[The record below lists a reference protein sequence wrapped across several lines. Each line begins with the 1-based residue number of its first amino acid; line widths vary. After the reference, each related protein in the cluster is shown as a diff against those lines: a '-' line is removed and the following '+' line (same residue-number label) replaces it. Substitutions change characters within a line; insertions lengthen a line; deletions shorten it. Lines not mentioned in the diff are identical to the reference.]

1 MGCGNC
7 PERMK
12 ASKTVEEE
20 IREIQR
26 LLAEAHV
33 RAQNLSNNVEC
44 KKCLRRISF
53 LIEGLEILS
62 KMNVFADAYK
72 TTVAKWREWITR
84 MSQDEAE
91 QQGGQPTQ

>member
-7 PERMK
+7 PEKMK
-12 ASKTVEEE
+12 ASKIIEEE
-20 IREIQR
+20 IKGIQR
-26 LLAEAHV
+26 LLAEAHT
-33 RAQNLSNNVEC
+33 RAQNLSSDIEC

-62 KMNVFADAYK
+62 KMNVFADAYRA
-72 TTVAKWREWITR
+72 TVAKWREWITR

-91 QQGGQPTQ
+91 QQGGQPAQ